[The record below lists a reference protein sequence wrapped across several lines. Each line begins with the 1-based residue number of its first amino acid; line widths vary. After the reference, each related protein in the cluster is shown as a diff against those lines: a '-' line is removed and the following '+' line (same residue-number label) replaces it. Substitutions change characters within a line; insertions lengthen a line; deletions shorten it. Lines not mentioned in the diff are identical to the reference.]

1 MSNNFTVEILPQP
14 LFEIELT
21 GRGPQGLQGPKGD
34 TGATGPSGPA
44 GPQGPQGEKGDPAL
58 TFAVGTVTG
67 LTADEQPTVV
77 NSGTDQDI
85 VLDFG
90 LPRGLTGPA
99 GRGVDVGSIIQSL
112 SKTAPDGFVHTW
124 GQDIRKADNPDL
136 YQAVLSGQLPS
147 INSSN
152 GGAATIHAPNGIFTQ
167 EANKV
172 EIRSDVVAELA
183 AIGGVVSWNG
193 IYNPKP
199 ATATFA
205 NFSQN
210 QEIQLMLF
218 SQGGLNEAHYR
229 YVIGPYSGKLAE
241 APTNPAANTLYFNT
255 TDKTY
260 YIYENGDWNQYGAN
274 GVGYIHLGT
283 FLVTGNPTTAT
294 WASGVTYVPP
304 QISSTALS
312 QYDQQLNANNGNCG
326 YFGID
331 TDEESVRVPTMQNV
345 VLKEDD
351 SNVGKYTL
359 KQLGQGT
366 DTLESISTY
375 FYVCIDK
382 YTAMERGPVFT
393 PSISSD
399 GTLSWTNNGGLVNP
413 DPVNI
418 KGPKGDTALSVE
430 VGQTETLPG
439 GVGAYV
445 VNHGTNEDIILDFG
459 IPRGDPGT
467 GIEIG
472 DVFYC
477 PLGIDET
484 KNTRRYLNGQVITK
498 AQFPKFYEKLT
509 NSVGWALKPSG
520 LSLGKSSIPDSAVDD
535 NFNVDFSK
543 VTGSGFLYDNKIPQ
557 YIASGSVGLR
567 IKTGV
572 VDGNI
577 QTIIKPNV
585 NNDYTTQPLGISI
598 YIDTDNKLTCTYRAT
613 SGSSLYTVKSSVE
626 IEPNTEYDI
635 GLLTQSGE
643 TTLSYTIGESITP
656 YETLTLTGL
665 TQLEFLYQN
674 RIGYGVAQVPD
685 PEEPGTT
692 VTKAVPFKG
701 TIVSEFYQ
709 VDSTSPTEL
718 YYNGVDYTYGPT
730 LKPNLVCTEAEWQA
744 EEQSSALGQC
754 GKFVIDDTAE
764 TIRLPKIVNIE
775 GVFDE
780 TTSGRLAKAGLPNIT
795 GKFRGPALNTSTS
808 DDTADGCFRN
818 EAIGQAYQGLSG
830 NDIKLINM
838 DASRS
843 SSVYGQSDTVQVEAV
858 QYPWCIQ
865 VAVDNNESEDVI
877 NDYTV
882 VSPYSFGMSVYAATT
897 FNNPCWLISNGQWN
911 AKAGYPDFYDYLLA
925 IKNGEPI
932 YDKSFLGDVKYSTET
947 YTDYD
952 FVLNTTT
959 STFRLPLKNG
969 QEGMFSSPVVGTG
982 MTLGLTNGTE
992 NGGLQLNN
1000 VNNSYLLTV
1009 ISGSYGSNVG
1019 ENSTTS
1025 GITPNKT
1032 VGITTDS
1039 EKSGLVTSPENATVP
1054 EGMALY
1060 YYCGNALENVDIV
1073 NVGRIQEGL
1082 ASKVDVLNTQWAT
1095 NACAPNYNAGI
1106 NIAASGYTV
1115 PANGVISVSFNIA
1128 NATAY
1133 LYINNVEVAKGA
1145 SYSTQYYS
1153 NISGEYIV
1161 TKGDIVTWTVSAA
1174 VTPEKI
1180 IFFPMKG
1187 SV

>member
-44 GPQGPQGEKGDPAL
+44 GPQGPKGEKGDPAL

-147 INSSN
+147 VNSSN

-183 AIGGVVSWNG
+183 AIGGVISWNG

-229 YVIGPYSGKLAE
+229 YVVGPYSGKLAE
-241 APTNPAANTLYFNT
+241 APTNPATNTLYFNT

-283 FLVTGNPTTAT
+283 FLVTGNPATAT
-294 WASGVTYVPP
+294 WTSGVTYVPP

-366 DTLESISTY
+366 DTLESVSTY

-439 GVGAYV
+439 GTNAYV

-472 DVFYC
+472 DVFHC

-520 LSLGKSSIPDSAVDD
+520 LTLGKNGIPNSAID
-535 NFNVDFSK
+535 NNFSVDFSK
-543 VTGSGFLYDNKIPQ
+543 VTSGGFLYDNKVPR
-557 YIASGSVGLR
+557 YISQGGIGIR

-577 QTIIKPNV
+577 QTILKPND
-585 NNDYTTQPLGISI
+585 NNDYTNIPLGLSI
-598 YIDTDNKLTCTYRAT
+598 YIDTDNKLTCSYRAT
-613 SGSSLYTVKSSVE
+613 SGSNRYTVKSSVE
-626 IEPNTEYDI
+626 LEPNTEYDI
-635 GLLTQSGE
+635 RLLTYGGE
-643 TTLSYTIGESITP
+643 TTFSYTIGESITP

-665 TQLEFLYQN
+665 TQLDFFYQN

-685 PEEPGTT
+685 PEESGIYLYKPS
-692 VTKAVPFKG
+692 PFKG
-701 TIVSEFYQ
+701 TIISEFYQ
-709 VDSTSPTEL
+709 IDAVSPTEL
-718 YYNGVDYTYGPT
+718 NYNGVDYTYGPT

-754 GKFVIDDTAE
+754 GKFVIDEEAG
-764 TIRLPKIVNIE
+764 TIRLPRIVNIE

-780 TTSGRLAKAGLPNIT
+780 TTSGRLAKAGLPNVQGQWSMTNVSWACAMSKSDYSGPFYPISDT
-795 GKFRGPALNTSTS
+795 GGYPASGGINNTNSDIAGFDLSRGNP
-808 DDTADGCFRN
+808 
-818 EAIGQAYQGLSG
+818 I
-830 NDIKLINM
+830 
-838 DASRS
+838 
-843 SSVYGQSDTVQVEAV
+843 YGQSDTVQVEAV

-865 VAVDNNESEDVI
+865 VAIDNNESEDII

-911 AKAGYPDFYDYLLA
+911 TKAGYPDFYDYLLA

-969 QEGMFSSPVVGTG
+969 QEGMFQS
-982 MTLGLTNGTE
+982 
-992 NGGLQLNN
+992 
-1000 VNNSYLLTV
+1000 
-1009 ISGSYGSNVG
+1009 
-1019 ENSTTS
+1019 
-1025 GITPNKT
+1025 
-1032 VGITTDS
+1032 
-1039 EKSGLVTSPENATVP
+1039 TVP

-1060 YYCGNALENVDIV
+1060 YYCGNALENVNIV

-1082 ASKVDVLNTQWAT
+1082 ANKVDVLNTQWAT
-1095 NACAPNYNAGI
+1095 NACAPDYSAGI
-1106 NIAASGYTV
+1106 AIPSNQSYTAPSDGIVVSYTSSVYSGDHMDK
-1115 PANGVISVSFNIA
+1115 I
-1128 NATAY
+1128 
-1133 LYINNVEVAKGA
+1133 LINNIVMDVGICSFGGYRSGMSALVGK
-1145 SYSTQYYS
+1145 SD
-1153 NISGEYIV
+1153 NILCSITNTTGRTNTFY
-1161 TKGDIVTWTVSAA
+1161 
-1174 VTPEKI
+1174 
-1180 IFFPMKG
+1180 PMKG
-1187 SV
+1187 SA